1 MAHTSNDENMFRIF
15 EKYLE
20 KIGERRGLLLLG
32 SILIWVSILLAIY
45 AYGIGMGGI
54 AVWRITQ
61 GAYWAISEI
70 LTDRVYDGNPWP
82 IFMGVVVWILLII
95 LIFPVRAARSV
106 WRSYRRQEIQA
117 QKALS
122 EIEKGIFEAANRSS
136 TINRPR
142 ERLAHRALTEIE
154 VELLGKPQPADLTIE
169 ERIIKLGDN

>member
-1 MAHTSNDENMFRIF
+1 MFRIF

-20 KIGERRGLLLLG
+20 QIGERRGLLLLG

-70 LTDRVYDGNPWP
+70 VTDRVYDADPWP
-82 IFMGVVVWILLII
+82 IFMGAVVWILLII

-106 WRSYRRQEIQA
+106 WRSYRRQEMRA
-117 QKALS
+117 QKVLS
-122 EIEKGIFEAANRSS
+122 EIEEGIFETANRSS
-136 TINRPR
+136 TIKRPR
-142 ERLAHRALTEIE
+142 ERLANRALAEIE
-154 VELLGKPQPADLTIE
+154 VELLGEPQAADLTIE

>member
-1 MAHTSNDENMFRIF
+1 MFRIF

-20 KIGERRGLLLLG
+20 QIGERRGLLLLG

-70 LTDRVYDGNPWP
+70 VTDRVYDADPWP
-82 IFMGVVVWILLII
+82 IFMGAVVWILLII

-106 WRSYRRQEIQA
+106 WRSYRRQEMQA

-122 EIEKGIFEAANRSS
+122 KIEEGIFETANRSS
-136 TINRPR
+136 TIKRPR
-142 ERLAHRALTEIE
+142 ERLANRALAEIE
-154 VELLGKPQPADLTIE
+154 VELLGEPQATDLTIE

>member
-1 MAHTSNDENMFRIF
+1 MFRIF

-20 KIGERRGLLLLG
+20 QIGERRGLLLLG

-70 LTDRVYDGNPWP
+70 VTDRVYDADPWP
-82 IFMGVVVWILLII
+82 IFMGAVVWILLII

-106 WRSYRRQEIQA
+106 WRSYRRQEMRA
-117 QKALS
+117 QKVLS
-122 EIEKGIFEAANRSS
+122 EIEVGIFETANRSS
-136 TINRPR
+136 TIKRPR
-142 ERLAHRALTEIE
+142 ERLANRALAEIE
-154 VELLGKPQPADLTIE
+154 VELLGEPQATDLTIE

>member
-1 MAHTSNDENMFRIF
+1 MFRIF

-20 KIGERRGLLLLG
+20 QIGERRGLLLLG

-70 LTDRVYDGNPWP
+70 ITDRVYDADPWP
-82 IFMGVVVWILLII
+82 IFMGAVVWILLII

-106 WRSYRRQEIQA
+106 WRSYRRQEMRA
-117 QKALS
+117 QKVLS
-122 EIEKGIFEAANRSS
+122 EIEEGIFETANRSS
-136 TINRPR
+136 TIKRPR
-142 ERLAHRALTEIE
+142 ERLANRALAEIE
-154 VELLGKPQPADLTIE
+154 VELLGEPQATDLTIE

>member
-1 MAHTSNDENMFRIF
+1 MFRIF

-20 KIGERRGLLLLG
+20 QIGERRGLLLLG

-70 LTDRVYDGNPWP
+70 VTDRVYDADPWP
-82 IFMGVVVWILLII
+82 IFMGAVVWILLII

-106 WRSYRRQEIQA
+106 WRSYRRQEMRA
-117 QKALS
+117 QKVLS
-122 EIEKGIFEAANRSS
+122 EIEEGIFETANRSS
-136 TINRPR
+136 TIKRPR
-142 ERLAHRALTEIE
+142 ERLANRALAEIE
-154 VELLGKPQPADLTIE
+154 VELLGEPQATDLTIE

>member
-82 IFMGVVVWILLII
+82 IFMGGRLDSADYPDLSG
-95 LIFPVRAARSV
+95 ARC
-106 WRSYRRQEIQA
+106 R
-117 QKALS
+117 
-122 EIEKGIFEAANRSS
+122 
-136 TINRPR
+136 
-142 ERLAHRALTEIE
+142 
-154 VELLGKPQPADLTIE
+154 
-169 ERIIKLGDN
+169 

>member
-1 MAHTSNDENMFRIF
+1 MFRIF

-20 KIGERRGLLLLG
+20 QIGERRGLLLLG

-61 GAYWAISEI
+61 DAYWAISEI
-70 LTDRVYDGNPWP
+70 VTDRVYDADPWP
-82 IFMGVVVWILLII
+82 IFMGAVVWILLII

-106 WRSYRRQEIQA
+106 WRSYRRQEMQA

-122 EIEKGIFEAANRSS
+122 EIEEGIFETANRSS
-136 TINRPR
+136 TIKRPR
-142 ERLAHRALTEIE
+142 ERLANRALTEIE
-154 VELLGKPQPADLTIE
+154 VELLGEPQPADLTIE

>member
-1 MAHTSNDENMFRIF
+1 MFRIF

-20 KIGERRGLLLLG
+20 QIGERRGLLLLG

-70 LTDRVYDGNPWP
+70 VTDRVYDADPWP
-82 IFMGVVVWILLII
+82 IFMGAGVWILLII

-106 WRSYRRQEIQA
+106 WRSYRRQEMRA
-117 QKALS
+117 QKVLS
-122 EIEKGIFEAANRSS
+122 EIEEGIFETANRSS
-136 TINRPR
+136 TIKRPR
-142 ERLAHRALTEIE
+142 ERLANRALAEIE
-154 VELLGKPQPADLTIE
+154 VELLGEPQAADLTIE

>member
-1 MAHTSNDENMFRIF
+1 MFRIF

-20 KIGERRGLLLLG
+20 QIGARRSLLLLG

-70 LTDRVYDGNPWP
+70 ITDRVYDADPWP
-82 IFMGVVVWILLII
+82 IFMGAVVWILLII

-106 WRSYRRQEIQA
+106 WRSYRRQEMQA

-122 EIEKGIFEAANRSS
+122 EIEEGILETANRSS
-136 TINRPR
+136 TIKRPR
-142 ERLAHRALTEIE
+142 ERLANRA
-154 VELLGKPQPADLTIE
+154 
-169 ERIIKLGDN
+169 

>member
-1 MAHTSNDENMFRIF
+1 MFRIF

-20 KIGERRGLLLLG
+20 QIGERRGLLLLG

-70 LTDRVYDGNPWP
+70 VTDRVYDADPWS
-82 IFMGVVVWILLII
+82 IFMGAVVWILLII

-106 WRSYRRQEIQA
+106 WRSYRRQEMRA
-117 QKALS
+117 QKVLS
-122 EIEKGIFEAANRSS
+122 EIEEGIFETANRSS
-136 TINRPR
+136 TIKRPR
-142 ERLAHRALTEIE
+142 ERLANRALAEIE
-154 VELLGKPQPADLTIE
+154 VELLGEPQATDLTIE

>member
-1 MAHTSNDENMFRIF
+1 MFRIF

-20 KIGERRGLLLLG
+20 QIGERRSLLLLG

-45 AYGIGMGGI
+45 AYGVGMGGI

-61 GAYWAISEI
+61 GAYWALSEI
-70 LTDRVYDGNPWP
+70 VTDRVYDADPWP
-82 IFMGVVVWILLII
+82 IFMGAVVWILLII

-106 WRSYRRQEIQA
+106 WRSYRRQEMQA

-122 EIEKGIFEAANRSS
+122 EIEEGILETANRSS
-136 TINRPR
+136 TIKRPR
-142 ERLAHRALTEIE
+142 ERLANRALTEIE
-154 VELLGKPQPADLTIE
+154 VELLGEPQPADLTIE

>member
-1 MAHTSNDENMFRIF
+1 MFRIF

-20 KIGERRGLLLLG
+20 QIGERRGLLLLG

-70 LTDRVYDGNPWP
+70 VTDRVYDADPWP
-82 IFMGVVVWILLII
+82 IFMGAVVWILLII

-106 WRSYRRQEIQA
+106 WRSYRRQEMQA

-122 EIEKGIFEAANRSS
+122 EIEEGILETANRSS
-136 TINRPR
+136 TIKRPR
-142 ERLAHRALTEIE
+142 ERLANRALAEIE
-154 VELLGKPQPADLTIE
+154 VELLGEPQATDLTIE

>member
-1 MAHTSNDENMFRIF
+1 MFRIF

-20 KIGERRGLLLLG
+20 QIGERRSLLLLG

-70 LTDRVYDGNPWP
+70 VTDRVYDADPWP
-82 IFMGVVVWILLII
+82 IFMGAVVWILLII

-106 WRSYRRQEIQA
+106 WRSYRRQEMQA

-122 EIEKGIFEAANRSS
+122 EIEEGILETANRSS
-136 TINRPR
+136 TIKRPR
-142 ERLAHRALTEIE
+142 ERLANRALAEIE
-154 VELLGKPQPADLTIE
+154 VELLGEPQATDLTIE

>member
-1 MAHTSNDENMFRIF
+1 MFRIF

-20 KIGERRGLLLLG
+20 QIGERRSLLLLG

-70 LTDRVYDGNPWP
+70 VTDRVYDADPWP
-82 IFMGVVVWILLII
+82 IFMGAVVWILLII

-106 WRSYRRQEIQA
+106 WRSYRRQEMRA
-117 QKALS
+117 QKVLS
-122 EIEKGIFEAANRSS
+122 EIEEGIFETANRSS
-136 TINRPR
+136 TIKRPR
-142 ERLAHRALTEIE
+142 ERLANRALAEIE
-154 VELLGKPQPADLTIE
+154 VELLGEPQATDLTIE

>member
-1 MAHTSNDENMFRIF
+1 MFRIF

-20 KIGERRGLLLLG
+20 QIGERRGLLLLG

-70 LTDRVYDGNPWP
+70 VTDRVYDADPWP
-82 IFMGVVVWILLII
+82 IFMGAVVWILLII

-106 WRSYRRQEIQA
+106 WRSYRRQEMRA
-117 QKALS
+117 QKVLS
-122 EIEKGIFEAANRSS
+122 EIEEGIFETGNRSS
-136 TINRPR
+136 TIKRPR
-142 ERLAHRALTEIE
+142 ERLANRALAEIE
-154 VELLGKPQPADLTIE
+154 VELLGEPQAADLTIE

>member
-1 MAHTSNDENMFRIF
+1 MFRIF

-20 KIGERRGLLLLG
+20 QIGERRGLLLLG

-70 LTDRVYDGNPWP
+70 VTDRVYDADPWP
-82 IFMGVVVWILLII
+82 IFMGAVVWILLII

-106 WRSYRRQEIQA
+106 WRSYRRQEMRA
-117 QKALS
+117 QKVLS
-122 EIEKGIFEAANRSS
+122 EIEEGIFETANRSS
-136 TINRPR
+136 TIKRPR
-142 ERLAHRALTEIE
+142 ERLANRALAEIE
-154 VELLGKPQPADLTIE
+154 VELLGEPQAADLTIE
-169 ERIIKLGDN
+169 ERIIKQDN

>member
-1 MAHTSNDENMFRIF
+1 MFRIF

-20 KIGERRGLLLLG
+20 QIGERRGLLLLG

-70 LTDRVYDGNPWP
+70 ITDRVYDADPWP
-82 IFMGVVVWILLII
+82 IFMGAVVWILLII

-106 WRSYRRQEIQA
+106 WRSYRRQEMRA
-117 QKALS
+117 QKVLS
-122 EIEKGIFEAANRSS
+122 EIEEGIFETANRSS
-136 TINRPR
+136 TIKRPR
-142 ERLAHRALTEIE
+142 ERLANRALAEIE
-154 VELLGKPQPADLTIE
+154 VELLGEPQAADLTIE